1 YDKVLCDVPC
11 SGDGTLR
18 RRPHCWKSWSLEFPL
33 SLHQKQLQI
42 LCRGL
47 HLLRAGGRLVY
58 STCSMNPIENEA
70 VVAAALARFGGDVSL
85 LPMSDHCPKD
95 LEVSA
100 CLQSWW
106 VPDPEEPGV
115 YYKTWADVPVSK
127 RKPNG
132 MLMET
137 MFAAVRDD
145 MAKGCIR
152 LAPHLIDGSGFFL
165 ALFTKTLHRSFPVEV
180 PVMTKSSQIPWRA
193 RNEQNHYRLVSLESC
208 EVQSIVEFYGLKDLP
223 EPLLAEYNV
232 KGKLTQLNLVN
243 EPLLRVLQSAW
254 ILATKMTKRLLR
266 ISLDRMRMLL
276 MKRVLPMQTLLSLG
290 AELKGLATCEDK
302 LGGAVVGT
310 MDSSFWVPCIITGT
324 GLELYARMEEVG
336 DPMPKLLPPL
346 QPRVITETKEVIVL
360 DKPSG
365 LRTEDALRS
374 IQQIHPSA
382 ELVSRLDK
390 DTSGCLLVPL
400 TASSAKEFTR
410 QFSEAKVSKRYL
422 AVVHGSPALTGHI
435 EAPLG
440 LVQQG
445 GGAKYRAFVEDTG
458 KAASTRYERIWT
470 AGEEGTHQ
478 IRCHMAHA
486 GHPLI
491 GDTKYGGRTA
501 FWCDRLPLHCLALTA
516 RDPSGSALRTFSPI
530 PSDLLRF
537 LVAMSQDCKSQV
549 EANRWQELVAGNM
562 Q

>member
-1 YDKVLCDVPC
+1 
-11 SGDGTLR
+11 
-18 RRPHCWKSWSLEFPL
+18 
-33 SLHQKQLQI
+33 
-42 LCRGL
+42 
-47 HLLRAGGRLVY
+47 
-58 STCSMNPIENEA
+58 
-70 VVAAALARFGGDVSL
+70 
-85 LPMSDHCPKD
+85 
-95 LEVSA
+95 
-100 CLQSWW
+100 
-106 VPDPEEPGV
+106 
-115 YYKTWADVPVSK
+115 
-127 RKPNG
+127 
-132 MLMET
+132 
-137 MFAAVRDD
+137 
-145 MAKGCIR
+145 
-152 LAPHLIDGSGFFL
+152 
-165 ALFTKTLHRSFPVEV
+165 
-180 PVMTKSSQIPWRA
+180 MTKSSQIPWRA

-243 EPLLRVLQSAW
+243 EPLLRVLQSHLNCKGSPLLVSVGIPLFKLLDESFMTNIDVPSRWRPALEGAW

-324 GLELYARMEEVG
+324 GLELYASLEEVG

-470 AGEEGTHQ
+470 AG
-478 IRCHMAHA
+478 
-486 GHPLI
+486 
-491 GDTKYGGRTA
+491 
-501 FWCDRLPLHCLALTA
+501 
-516 RDPSGSALRTFSPI
+516 
-530 PSDLLRF
+530 
-537 LVAMSQDCKSQV
+537 
-549 EANRWQELVAGNM
+549 
-562 Q
+562 